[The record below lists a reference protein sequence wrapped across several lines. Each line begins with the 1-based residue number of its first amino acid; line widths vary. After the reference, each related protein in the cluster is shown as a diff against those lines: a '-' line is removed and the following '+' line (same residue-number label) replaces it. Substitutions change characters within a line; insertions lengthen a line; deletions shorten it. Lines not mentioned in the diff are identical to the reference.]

1 MISLINIF
9 KRARRYNDLVN
20 RGRAIS
26 MRFSYNNFSCDTEI
40 YYKDKDIIVR
50 FFDSSKE
57 QEEADIINLVIVDP
71 GYGYLCLKYK
81 GDTALLSGFLDED
94 IFSSDDHLDAAI
106 RFIENI
112 SPTSKTIYT
121 PYHISCFKQ
130 TSFMEYNG
138 EY

>member
-1 MISLINIF
+1 M
-9 KRARRYNDLVN
+9 K
-20 RGRAIS
+20 
-26 MRFSYNNFSCDTEI
+26 FSYKNFSCETEI

-81 GDTALLSGFLDED
+81 GDAALLSGFLDED
-94 IFSSDDHLDAAI
+94 VFSSDDNIDAAI
-106 RFIENI
+106 NFIEI
-112 SPTSKTIYT
+112 LSPTSKNIYI
-121 PYHISCFKQ
+121 PYHIARFKQ
-130 TSFMEYNG
+130 TNSIEYNG